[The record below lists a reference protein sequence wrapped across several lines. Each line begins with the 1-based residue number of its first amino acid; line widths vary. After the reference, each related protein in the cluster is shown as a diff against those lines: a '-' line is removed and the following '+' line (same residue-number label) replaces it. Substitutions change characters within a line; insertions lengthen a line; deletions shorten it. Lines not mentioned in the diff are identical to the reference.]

1 MKNSNHYSNITFSAL
16 LVSVV
21 IMGLS
26 NKDMGVMGVVL
37 VSVGW
42 ATTRI
47 LRDGITSLI
56 HLMTQDDE

>member
-1 MKNSNHYSNITFSAL
+1 MKNAHHYSNITFLAL
-16 LVSVV
+16 LVSVIV
-21 IMGLS
+21 MGLS

-47 LRDGITSLI
+47 AKDGLTSLV
-56 HLMTQDDE
+56 HLMTRDEE